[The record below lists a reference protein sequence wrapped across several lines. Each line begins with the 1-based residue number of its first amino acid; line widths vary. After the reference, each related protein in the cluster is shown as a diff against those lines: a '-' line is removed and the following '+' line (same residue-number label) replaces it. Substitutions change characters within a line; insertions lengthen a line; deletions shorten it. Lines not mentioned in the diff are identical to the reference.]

1 MLSYPKLCS
10 EQLSPANKELIA
22 VFALNMEQL
31 EKATAASFFSGPSPS
46 LCEGLVRKLLCVS
59 DNFQI
64 NILEEQQ
71 LKQCISIGDQGRR
84 KNMIMI
90 FMKLEA

>member
-46 LCEGLVRKLLCVS
+46 LCEGLVRKLLYVLL
-59 DNFQI
+59 
-64 NILEEQQ
+64 NIFILVFWNNN
-71 LKQCISIGDQGRR
+71 ISNSVFLRVIRG
-84 KNMIMI
+84 
-90 FMKLEA
+90 E